1 LRPDYQV
8 SADDNVIIQNAE
20 DTPGGLGFVGFS
32 YAQEAGANVKEF
44 QVDGGSGCVAPS
56 AETVNDNTYPI
67 SRLLYIYVSKEA
79 LASNPAVKPFVDF
92 YLSDQGIASVTDVKY
107 IALPAEQLAASRSTW
122 SSDSAA

>member
-1 LRPDYQV
+1 
-8 SADDNVIIQNAE
+8 
-20 DTPGGLGFVGFS
+20 LGFVGYS

-92 YLSDQGIASVTDVKY
+92 YLSDQGVASVTDVKY
-107 IALPAEQLAASRSTW
+107 IALPDATLAASRSTW
-122 SSDSAA
+122 TSESAA